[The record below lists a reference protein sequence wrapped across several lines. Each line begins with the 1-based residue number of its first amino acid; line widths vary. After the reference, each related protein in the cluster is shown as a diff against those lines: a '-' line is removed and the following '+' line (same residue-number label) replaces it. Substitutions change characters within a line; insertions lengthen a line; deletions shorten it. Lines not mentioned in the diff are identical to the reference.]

1 MMIVPAK
8 CVRSWFRAVRTIRPG
23 WPAPCKMSSTAQD
36 IKMLRRQMDATTRFD
51 TLMNAM
57 MEQNKNI
64 SSQYLKLSAET
75 TSRFETLSSQTSSR
89 IDKFAGSQLIALG
102 VVVTVVI
109 AGVGYLD
116 GKNTQLD
123 RKIETGMKE
132 MDRKIEEGN
141 AQLKVEMKEMDR
153 KIEAGNAQLKE
164 KMDRKIEA
172 GNAQLKEQMDRK
184 IEAGN
189 AQLKKDLLEA
199 LTGKENWQGK

>member
-8 CVRSWFRAVRTIRPG
+8 CVNSWFRAVRTIRPG
-23 WPAPCKMSSTAQD
+23 WPAPCKMSTAQD

-51 TLMNAM
+51 TLVNAM
-57 MEQNKNI
+57 MEQNKNM
-64 SSQYLKLSAET
+64 SNLHSKLSAE
-75 TSRFETLSSQTSSR
+75 TSSR

-132 MDRKIEEGN
+132 MDRKIEAGN
-141 AQLKVEMKEMDR
+141 AQLKVEMKKMDR
-153 KIEAGNAQLKE
+153 KIEEGNAQLKE
-164 KMDRKIEA
+164 EM
-172 GNAQLKEQMDRK
+172 
-184 IEAGN
+184 EAGN

-199 LTGKENWQGK
+199 LTGKENGMGK

>member
-1 MMIVPAK
+1 MIVPAK
-8 CVRSWFRAVRTIRPG
+8 CVSSWFRAVRTIRPG
-23 WPAPCKMSSTAQD
+23 WPAPRRMSTAQD
-36 IKMLRRQMDATTRFD
+36 IKVLRRQMDTTIRFD

-64 SSQYLKLSAET
+64 SSQYLKLSAE
-75 TSRFETLSSQTSSR
+75 TSSR

-132 MDRKIEEGN
+132 MDRKIEAGN

-153 KIEAGNAQLKE
+153 KIEAGNT
-164 KMDRKIEA
+164 
-172 GNAQLKEQMDRK
+172 QLKEQMDRK

-199 LTGKENWQGK
+199 LTGKEDGLGK

>member
-1 MMIVPAK
+1 
-8 CVRSWFRAVRTIRPG
+8 
-23 WPAPCKMSSTAQD
+23 
-36 IKMLRRQMDATTRFD
+36 MLRRQMDATTRFD

-123 RKIETGMKE
+123 RKIEA
-132 MDRKIEEGN
+132 GN

-153 KIEAGNAQLKE
+153 KIETGNAQLKE
-164 KMDRKIEA
+164 K
-172 GNAQLKEQMDRK
+172 MDRK

-199 LTGKENWQGK
+199 LTGKGGGLGK

>member
-1 MMIVPAK
+1 MIVPAK

-123 RKIETGMKE
+123 RKIEA
-132 MDRKIEEGN
+132 GN

>member
-1 MMIVPAK
+1 MIVPAK

-23 WPAPCKMSSTAQD
+23 WPASCKMSSTAQD

-75 TSRFETLSSQTSSR
+75 SSR
-89 IDKFAGSQLIALG
+89 IDKFAGSQLIALGVVVTALG

-123 RKIETGMKE
+123 RKIEA
-132 MDRKIEEGN
+132 GN

-153 KIEAGNAQLKE
+153 KIETGNAQLKE
-164 KMDRKIEA
+164 K
-172 GNAQLKEQMDRK
+172 MDRK

-199 LTGKENWQGK
+199 LTGKGGGLGK